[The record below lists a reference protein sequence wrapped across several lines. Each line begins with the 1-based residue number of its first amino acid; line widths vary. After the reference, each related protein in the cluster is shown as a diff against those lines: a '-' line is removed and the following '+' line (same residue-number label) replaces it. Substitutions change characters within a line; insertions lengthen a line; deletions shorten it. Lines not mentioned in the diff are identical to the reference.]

1 MATIGQQASHEHS
14 AKIAQSSLSM
24 KRSKHS
30 RNKPEK
36 GLPEKGDMHQKLLIV
51 QKKNEVNLS
60 SKSYA
65 VQTMEQAIFNK
76 LLNQ

>member
-1 MATIGQQASHEHS
+1 
-14 AKIAQSSLSM
+14 M

-30 RNKPEK
+30 RNKSEK
-36 GLPEKGDMHQKLLIV
+36 GLPEKGDMHEKLFIV

-65 VQTMEQAIFNK
+65 VQAMEQAIFTK
-76 LLNQ
+76 LLNQQNICAALNKHAALSKNK